1 MNSTRVYVIEK
12 LSTLL
17 GIPKDDEICT
27 DIEKCILNYAC
38 DTCCGQPAWDN
49 TDFTKM
55 YKHRFLWI
63 QSGLKN
69 NPELGVKICEK
80 KIKPTE
86 LVRMGPGQL
95 WPGGP
100 YAKAMEQWI
109 HKELRKEYITN
120 EIKNQDGLFTCNR
133 CKTKKTTYYQLQTRS
148 ADEPMTT
155 FVSCL
160 NCDKNWKC

>member
-1 MNSTRVYVIEK
+1 MNSTRVFVIEK
-12 LSTLL
+12 ISTLL
-17 GIPKDDEICT
+17 SIPKDDKICT

-38 DTCCGQPAWDN
+38 DTSCGQSAWDN
-49 TDFTKM
+49 PDFTKM

-63 QSGLKN
+63 QSGIIN
-69 NPELGVKICEK
+69 NPELKVKIIEK

-86 LVRMGPGQL
+86 LVKMGPHQL
-95 WPGGP
+95 WPDGP
-100 YAKAMEQWI
+100 YAKAMEVGI
-109 HKELRKEYITN
+109 HRELRKEYLAK
-120 EIKNQDGLFTCNR
+120 EVKNQDGLFMCNR
-133 CKTKKTTYYQLQTRS
+133 CRTKKTTYYQLQTRS

>member
-1 MNSTRVYVIEK
+1 MNSTRVFVIEK

-17 GIPKDDEICT
+17 GIPKDDKICT

-38 DTCCGQPAWDN
+38 DTSCGQPAWDN
-49 TDFTKM
+49 PDFVKM
-55 YKHRFLWI
+55 YKHKFLWL
-63 QSGLKN
+63 QCGLKDN
-69 NPELGVKICEK
+69 TELVDKICVT
-80 KIKPTE
+80 KIKPKE
-86 LVRMGPGQL
+86 LVTMGPHQL
-95 WPGGP
+95 RPDGL
-100 YAKAMEQWI
+100 YAKTMQDRI
-109 HKELRKEYITN
+109 HKELRKEYLAK
-120 EIKNQDGLFTCNR
+120 EIKNQDGLFRCER